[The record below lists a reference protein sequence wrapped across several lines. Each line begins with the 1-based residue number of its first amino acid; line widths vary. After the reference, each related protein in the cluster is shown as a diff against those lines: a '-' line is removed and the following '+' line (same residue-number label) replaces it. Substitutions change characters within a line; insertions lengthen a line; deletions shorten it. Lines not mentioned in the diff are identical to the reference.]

1 MVKGDHWP
9 WLYSSKACSCS
20 LHTVAGWSIG
30 RSPAMYMYGQPA
42 ASQPASRPGPYRS
55 SCSYMLMHACNAAMR
70 ATASSWLQPCMY
82 TALASAPS
90 EALSYMY
97 YMCYMA
103 VLAPTKY
110 TAISLSLSRS
120 GLAGWLLLAGGHS
133 VHHSSAWSA
142 CIAVSQAGYSHVL
155 HGLTVAQP
163 CTDIASDSL
172 GAITAPVQETKSFP
186 ADRHPMAG

>member
-1 MVKGDHWP
+1 MLTAH
-9 WLYSSKACSCS
+9 S
-20 LHTVAGWSIG
+20 GWSIG

-103 VLAPTKY
+103 VLAP
-110 TAISLSLSRS
+110 LSTQQFHCHCHGLDWRV
-120 GLAGWLLLAGGHS
+120 GCCWLAGIQSIIH
-133 VHHSSAWSA
+133 
-142 CIAVSQAGYSHVL
+142 L
-155 HGLTVAQP
+155 HGVR
-163 CTDIASDSL
+163 ASQSVRQ
-172 GAITAPVQETKSFP
+172 GTAMYYM
-186 ADRHPMAG
+186 D

>member
-1 MVKGDHWP
+1 
-9 WLYSSKACSCS
+9 
-20 LHTVAGWSIG
+20 
-30 RSPAMYMYGQPA
+30 MYGQPA

-55 SCSYMLMHACNAAMR
+55 SCSSMLMHACNAAMR

-120 GLAGWLLLAGGHS
+120 GLAGWLLLRAAGWLAFS
-133 VHHSSAWSA
+133 PSFICMECVHR
-142 CIAVSQAGYSHVL
+142 SQSGRV
-155 HGLTVAQP
+155 QP
-163 CTDIASDSL
+163 CTTWTDSGTAMYRYSLRLARSDHSTCP
-172 GAITAPVQETKSFP
+172 GDKKFSG
-186 ADRHPMAG
+186 R